1 MADANIFQGA
11 IFHDSASVDVNRIDG
26 TETDGQ
32 MSNGENSMV
41 PIETNRRPT
50 DSTPKPAVHR
60 VLYDFFYADI
70 KSCNVQRMPFM

>member
-11 IFHDSASVDVNRIDG
+11 IFHDSATVDVNRIDG

-41 PIETNRRPT
+41 PIETNHKPT
-50 DSTPKPAVHR
+50 NSTPKPAVHR
-60 VLYDFFYADI
+60 VLNDI
-70 KSCNVQRMPFM
+70 TSSILILKA